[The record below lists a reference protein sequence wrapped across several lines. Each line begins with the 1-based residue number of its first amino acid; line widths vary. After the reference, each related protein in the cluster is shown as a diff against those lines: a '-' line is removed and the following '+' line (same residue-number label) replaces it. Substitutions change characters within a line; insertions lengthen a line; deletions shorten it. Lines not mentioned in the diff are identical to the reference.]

1 MKKIII
7 AVSIALLTFSCIPD
21 NVKEK
26 MAEGMKASQ
35 KMFAE
40 HEFKKALSHIEL
52 HKLRNGQYPNSLS
65 ELQFLTAMDS
75 SIFNTVTYTKIDTAY
90 ELNLKFEMHSLDGQA
105 EAVRLTL
112 PAEFWDGLGC
122 VKSNVK

>member
-1 MKKIII
+1 MLKK
-7 AVSIALLTFSCIPD
+7 
-21 NVKEK
+21 K
-26 MAEGMKASQ
+26 GMKASQ

-52 HKLRNGQYPNSLS
+52 YKLRNGQYPSSLS